1 MATNSKPP
9 LSGSGSQ
16 AYWVR
21 LGRCLST
28 DCYSAHFGGCCTR
41 RAHSSLHGTA
51 TAPCRAAT
59 AHRPAARHCNT
70 ATLHYAATRH
80 TATAATLCCTLHRT
94 YTATKRSHHTYIN
107 LRCNVVTYIYA
118 GLICSAIFGLR
129 IAMSDMIARLVHM
142 LRNWPNLPHFAH
154 KTVWQCNTHLSKFCE
169 ETIMLHFFWD
179 TLYISQGN
187 TNHII

>member
-118 GLICSAIFGLR
+118 GLICSAILCTSYCNVRYDCTTCTYVEKLAKLATFCTQ
-129 IAMSDMIARLVHM
+129 DCV
-142 LRNWPNLPHFAH
+142 
-154 KTVWQCNTHLSKFCE
+154 TVQHTFV
-169 ETIMLHFFWD
+169 
-179 TLYISQGN
+179 
-187 TNHII
+187 

>member
-9 LSGSGSQ
+9 LSGSGSE

-59 AHRPAARHCNT
+59 AHRPAATLHCAATLQHCTFLQHCNT
-70 ATLHYAATRH
+70 THSA
-80 TATAATLCCTLHRT
+80 AATLCCTLHRT

-118 GLICSAIFGLR
+118 GLICSAILCTSYCNVRYDCTTCTYVEKLAKLATFCTQ
-129 IAMSDMIARLVHM
+129 DCV
-142 LRNWPNLPHFAH
+142 
-154 KTVWQCNTHLSKFCE
+154 TVQHTFV
-169 ETIMLHFFWD
+169 
-179 TLYISQGN
+179 
-187 TNHII
+187 